1 MTEKINLIKISSS
14 DDQVFEVEEKVI
26 MQSALIKNMLNDLEV
41 SDTAIP
47 LPNVTSDILKKVIT
61 YAEHHKD
68 DEPLIIE
75 ESESDSTINNDWDK
89 EFMDLDQS
97 VIFDIILAAN
107 YLDMKELLN
116 LGCKTIANYIKG
128 KSADEIREI
137 FGIEKDEDPLE
148 KADITEI
155 EDKIESV
162 EIKAEN

>member
-1 MTEKINLIKISSS
+1 MTEVIKMIKISSS

-26 MQSALIKNMLNDLEV
+26 VQSSLIKNMLNDLEV
-41 SDTAIP
+41 SDTVIP
-47 LPNVTSDILKKVIT
+47 LQNVTSEILKKVIK

-68 DEPLIIE
+68 DEPVE
-75 ESESDSTINNDWDK
+75 EAENDSTINDEWDK

-116 LGCKTIANYIKG
+116 LGCKTIANFIKG

-148 KADITEI
+148 KAVTET
-155 EDKIESV
+155 EKVTNKIESV